1 MKKNNSN
8 NKIKQNKYHL
18 RFTTVKE
25 KLPRVM
31 DRS

>member
-1 MKKNNSN
+1 MKINNN
-8 NKIKQNKYHL
+8 NKTKQDKYHL

-25 KLPRVM
+25 KLPRAM

>member
-1 MKKNNSN
+1 MKINNKNN
-8 NKIKQNKYHL
+8 KTKQDKYHL

-25 KLPRVM
+25 KLPRVI

>member
-1 MKKNNSN
+1 MKKNNRN
-8 NKIKQNKYHL
+8 NKTKQNKYHL